1 MELCRK
7 LQNKNINLFLL
18 IYLSIQIL
26 FFFFL
31 TLHMISMSL
40 VVGTLFLQ
48 SLSVVLRLRLKKQ
61 EEIDGLRSIQNR
73 IHKLIYY
80 PILAVT
86 IFSGIMLTIKTGEFG
101 QANWI
106 AAKLGLM
113 ILLIV
118 LGVLNAKQIQ
128 ADLLPKKYAM
138 MVHIAIFLI
147 GAGMIHLA
155 TTKPF

>member
-1 MELCRK
+1 M
-7 LQNKNINLFLL
+7 KN
-18 IYLSIQIL
+18 
-26 FFFFL
+26 FFL

-61 EEIDGLRSIQNR
+61 EEIDGLRNIQNR

-80 PILAVT
+80 PLLAVT
-86 IFSGIMLTIKTGEFG
+86 IFSGIMLTVKTGAFG

-106 AAKLGLM
+106 VAKLGLLV
-113 ILLIV
+113 LLIV

-128 ADLLPKKYAM
+128 ADMLPKKYAM

>member
-1 MELCRK
+1 M
-7 LQNKNINLFLL
+7 KN
-18 IYLSIQIL
+18 
-26 FFFFL
+26 FFL

-61 EEIDGLRSIQNR
+61 EEVDGLRNIQNR

-86 IFSGIMLTIKTGEFG
+86 IFSGIMLTVKTGAFG

-106 AAKLGLM
+106 VAKLGLLV
-113 ILLIV
+113 LLIA

-128 ADLLPKKYAM
+128 ADMLPKKYAM

>member
-1 MELCRK
+1 
-7 LQNKNINLFLL
+7 
-18 IYLSIQIL
+18 
-26 FFFFL
+26 
-31 TLHMISMSL
+31 MISMSL

-106 AAKLGLM
+106 AAKLGLLV
-113 ILLIV
+113 LLIV

>member
-1 MELCRK
+1 M
-7 LQNKNINLFLL
+7 KN
-18 IYLSIQIL
+18 
-26 FFFFL
+26 FFL

-61 EEIDGLRSIQNR
+61 EEIDGLRSIQSR

-86 IFSGIMLTIKTGEFG
+86 IFSGIMLTVKTGEFG

-106 AAKLGLM
+106 AAKLGLLV
-113 ILLIV
+113 LLIA

-128 ADLLPKKYAM
+128 TDLLPKKYAM

>member
-1 MELCRK
+1 M
-7 LQNKNINLFLL
+7 KN
-18 IYLSIQIL
+18 
-26 FFFFL
+26 FFL

-61 EEIDGLRSIQNR
+61 EEVDGLRNIQNR

-86 IFSGIMLTIKTGEFG
+86 IFSGIMLTVKTGAFG

-106 AAKLGLM
+106 VAKLGLLV
-113 ILLIV
+113 LLIV

-128 ADLLPKKYAM
+128 ADMLPKKYAM
-138 MVHIAIFLI
+138 MVHIAIFMI

>member
-1 MELCRK
+1 M
-7 LQNKNINLFLL
+7 KN
-18 IYLSIQIL
+18 
-26 FFFFL
+26 FFL

-86 IFSGIMLTIKTGEFG
+86 ILSGIMLTIKTGEFG
-101 QANWI
+101 QGNWI
-106 AAKLGLM
+106 AAKLGLLV
-113 ILLIV
+113 LLIV

>member
-1 MELCRK
+1 M
-7 LQNKNINLFLL
+7 KN
-18 IYLSIQIL
+18 
-26 FFFFL
+26 FFL

-61 EEIDGLRSIQNR
+61 EEVDGLRNIQNR

-86 IFSGIMLTIKTGEFG
+86 IFSGIMLTVKTGAFG

-106 AAKLGLM
+106 VAKLGLLV
-113 ILLIV
+113 LLIV

-128 ADLLPKKYAM
+128 ADMLPKKYAM
-138 MVHIAIFLI
+138 MVHIAIFMV